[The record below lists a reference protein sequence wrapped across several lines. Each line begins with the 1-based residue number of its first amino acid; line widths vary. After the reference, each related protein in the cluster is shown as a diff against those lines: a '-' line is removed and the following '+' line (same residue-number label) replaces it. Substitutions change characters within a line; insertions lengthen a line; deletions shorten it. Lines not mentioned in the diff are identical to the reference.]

1 MFRIFLKGESII
13 EGLKKTKGAYKLVL
27 YNVSFDAKEQ
37 DIKNFYFNVKIP
49 ILEKITKGTFLVE
62 FNDFDE
68 AVKLV
73 NFKETVSNYNHFSF
87 SLKIYLDS
95 QRKAD

>member
-1 MFRIFLKGESII
+1 MLRILLKGESII
-13 EGLKKTKGAYKLVL
+13 EGLRKTKGAYKLVL

-49 ILEKITKGTFLVE
+49 IIEKITKGTFLAE

-73 NFKETVSNYNHFSF
+73 NFKETVLNYN
-87 SLKIYLDS
+87 YLFFF
-95 QRKAD
+95 

>member
-1 MFRIFLKGESII
+1 M
-13 EGLKKTKGAYKLVL
+13 
-27 YNVSFDAKEQ
+27 SFDAKEQ

-49 ILEKITKGTFLVE
+49 ILEKITKGTFLAE

-73 NFKETVSNYNHFSF
+73 NFKDTVSKYKYFF
-87 SLKIYLDS
+87 FLKLDLDS
-95 QRKAD
+95 